1 MEITWL
7 GNACT
12 RVRTRQA
19 IVLMDPYQREAGLD
33 MGRPTADIITV
44 SHDDPRHGNVAW
56 VRSSALVISA
66 PGEYEVQ
73 GVQIIGVRSAL
84 RAPAGADAAEG
95 AQPERSTVYL
105 VEAEGL
111 HVAHLGAVGRQPS
124 AAEAEL
130 LSNADILVIALGED
144 GLTPDEAARTVRALE
159 PTIIIPVGYS
169 GAADDPVLKA
179 FLTAAGI
186 AVELPIA
193 RLSVQGRA
201 ATEAQRV
208 VLLEPRG

>member
-7 GNACT
+7 GHACT

-44 SHDDPRHGNVAW
+44 SHDDPRHGNVAG
-56 VRSSALVISA
+56 VRSQALVISA

-84 RAPAGADAAEG
+84 RAVADGAK
-95 AQPERSTVYL
+95 PERSTVYL

-124 AAEAEL
+124 TEEAEL
-130 LSNADILVIALGED
+130 LSNADILVVALGED

-159 PTIIIPVGYS
+159 PSIVIPVGYS

-186 AVELPIA
+186 AVELPVA
-193 RLSVQGRA
+193 RLSVQGRS
-201 ATEAQRV
+201 ATETQRI